1 MLHTQPFRIISRE
14 FLSRCNRLTKTK
26 SFLDLKLLHVAP
38 FDEILL
44 SLHWFSTIF
53 SCIGT
58 CTFWILFV
66 SDIATKMTNLA
77 SDASQMLAAALEQMD
92 DIIAGKILVVY

>member
-44 SLHWFSTIF
+44 SLHRFSTIF
-53 SCIGT
+53 SCKGN
-58 CTFWILFV
+58 FWILFV

-92 DIIAGKILVVY
+92 DIIAGKIVVV